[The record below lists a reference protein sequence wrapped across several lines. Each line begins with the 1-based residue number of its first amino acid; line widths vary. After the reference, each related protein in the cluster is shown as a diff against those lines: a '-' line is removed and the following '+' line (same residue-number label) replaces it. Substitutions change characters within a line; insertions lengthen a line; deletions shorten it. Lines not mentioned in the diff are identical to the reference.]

1 MQVSTVEVL
10 ILVINIML
18 LFTVFEMNGRIK
30 RLKAKLDQMTKQFD
44 VSAKPNDELN
54 HELRKL
60 LNEGNDVKAVK
71 RVRETLGF
79 SLLEAKQYVD
89 ALKSE
94 GK

>member
-1 MQVSTVEVL
+1 
-10 ILVINIML
+10 ML

-30 RLKAKLDQMTKQFD
+30 RLKAKLDRLVKQLN
-44 VSAKPNDELN
+44 VSTKPNEELH

-60 LNEGNDVKAVK
+60 LNEGYDIKAVK
-71 RVRETLGF
+71 KVREALGF

-94 GK
+94 GE